1 MYQNFPNHND
11 QSFFEKSCVSL
22 KKEIDST
29 IECSQNGHETT
40 IYGVEIDIQ
49 EDKFV
54 SELFELTP
62 DIELYSLIIEGRKI
76 EGQTLYLLFLIFKD
90 MNQNMI
96 LNPKKSRTGSS
107 SKISLA
113 HLNFKMLKEKIP
125 KFSQSMKKLRLA
137 VARIFMMILQYHA
150 MKFRKNIQY
159 LRLK

>member
-1 MYQNFPNHND
+1 MNDVSLRYPDFKGRLSFVKDSLTVMYQNFPNHND

-76 EGQTLYLLFLIFKD
+76 EGQTL
-90 MNQNMI
+90 
-96 LNPKKSRTGSS
+96 
-107 SKISLA
+107 
-113 HLNFKMLKEKIP
+113 
-125 KFSQSMKKLRLA
+125 
-137 VARIFMMILQYHA
+137 
-150 MKFRKNIQY
+150 
-159 LRLK
+159 